1 MPLVEVVEVDGQ
13 VEGRERAHAA
23 DAQEHLLGDAA
34 VGPRVVEPLRDP
46 AVPGMHGLEEEE
58 RGDGIAAHAPDAAL
72 DLPRGDAHADPHRRV
87 HEEVHLLLVP
97 LVQRIAV
104 GPDPL
109 GDVALGPAQPDA
121 DYGKAEV
128 ARRFHEV
135 AREDAESA
143 GVGGELLVQ
152 AVLHGEVRDEGHQGS
167 QSSTMLPSGSR
178 MRKLACRNVCVS
190 AMGSPPRDRMAC
202 VFSGVKVPTEPA
214 YSELPWQ
221 HGV

>member
-1 MPLVEVVEVDGQ
+1 
-13 VEGRERAHAA
+13 
-23 DAQEHLLGDAA
+23 
-34 VGPRVVEPLRDP
+34 
-46 AVPGMHGLEEEE
+46 MHGIEEEE

-97 LVQRIAV
+97 LVQRITV
-104 GPDPL
+104 RPDPL

-121 DYGKAEV
+121 DHGKAEV

-167 QSSTMLPSGSR
+167 QSSTRLPSGSR
-178 MRKLACRNVCVS
+178 MKARRLPSISLRRIA
-190 AMGSPPRDRMAC
+190 PPRDSISFRMASKRKTRTAMWLSRPMGARAG
-202 VFSGVKVPTEPA
+202 SGRNEAWAGTIRCSCAPPTRYHTPGKPRSGRA
-214 YSELPWQ
+214 SSGQPRMPP
-221 HGV
+221 